1 MRVAIAAD
9 HGGYDQKGS
18 IADFI
23 RSLGHEVIDFGPF
36 SPDPVDYPDY
46 ADKVARAVSRGD
58 ADRGVLLCGTGLGMA
73 ITADKVPGVRAAAIQ
88 SIEFAEL
95 FREHNDGNVVCMSG
109 RFHTYEGYDFEQL
122 VIPVRLFKLL
132 GVKATI
138 LTNAAGAVNVDYHP
152 GDIMI
157 VSDHI
162 KLSGHSPL
170 RGRNVEEFGP
180 RFFDVSRMYTPELRA
195 HALKCAEG
203 TDLIVHEGV
212 YYFFT
217 GPQFE
222 TPAEIRAVRIL
233 GADAVGMSTVTEA
246 LTAAHCGMPLLCLS
260 VMTNM
265 AAGVLDRPLTDGEVD
280 ETAKTISTRFAAY
293 VRKIIGTMD
302 EVQL

>member
-1 MRVAIAAD
+1 MEYTFEYFKKSADYVKSIVPYTPEYAIVLGSCLGPFAD
-9 HGGYDQKGS
+9 TIEDP
-18 IADFI
+18 I
-23 RSLGHEVIDFGPF
+23 VIDYKDIPNFLVSTVASHAGKLIFGT
-36 SPDPVDYPDY
+36 
-46 ADKVARAVSRGD
+46 VAG
-58 ADRGVLLCGTGLGMA
+58 
-73 ITADKVPGVRAAAIQ
+73 KK
-88 SIEFAEL
+88 
-95 FREHNDGNVVCMSG
+95 VVCMSG

-138 LTNAAGAVNVDYHP
+138 LTNAAGAVNESYRP

-157 VSDHI
+157 VKDHI

-170 RGRNVEEFGP
+170 RGKNIEEFGP
-180 RFFDVSRMYTPELRA
+180 RFFDISDMYTKKLRELA
-195 HALKCAEG
+195 WKCAEG
-203 TDLIVHEGV
+203 IDLTVHEGN

-246 LTAAHCGMPLLCLS
+246 LTAAHCGMPLMCLS

-265 AAGVLDRPLTDGEVD
+265 AAGVLDRPLTNEEVD
-280 ETAKTISTRFAAY
+280 ETAKTIATRFSAY
-293 VRKIIGTMD
+293 VTKIMSHID
-302 EVQL
+302 EVEL